1 MTQDKFEDYCN
12 GLIDINSSSNILKL
26 IQSNLKILS
35 ELKDKQNLLR
45 QETKKLQLEMSSFK
59 DSMENKFN
67 SCLDRN
73 PTKLTENIE
82 GYTKKK
88 LILDDDNNNNNKNDD
103 VLIETQLPQLLVPQS
118 LSVNLQENN

>member
-82 GYTKKK
+82 RYTKKK
-88 LILDDDNNNNNKNDD
+88 SILDDDNNNNDD
-103 VLIETQLPQLLVPQS
+103 LIETQLPQPLVPQS